1 MTAAVYKII
10 ENNHATGYFEYDE
23 KGFRG
28 TPLGHMQDKLFSS
41 EPLTSPEDIYD
52 QMAYIVECGQVC
64 TCRHPYTRYSYTLFL
79 VDVRARYSCIRLLGT
94 HGRTF

>member
-1 MTAAVYKII
+1 MLHYQITQLNGNRVTAAVYKII
-10 ENNHATGYFEYDE
+10 ENNHATGYFDYDE

-28 TPLGHMQDKLFSS
+28 TPLGHMQDRLFSS

-64 TCRHPYTRYSYTLFL
+64 VYTYI
-79 VDVRARYSCIRLLGT
+79 DGIRRLILS
-94 HGRTF
+94 